1 MPFNINEMRARLS
14 GGGAR
19 PNLFE
24 IILPFPALAGSS
36 SRSAASSKLTFT
48 CKAAQLPGADVTPIN
63 VPYFGRMIKVPGSR
77 TFAEWTT
84 TVINDEDFLVFNSLN
99 SWMNSI
105 NSHEGNIREA
115 GNAPVDFM
123 STGDVNHYGKA
134 GNKIQ
139 TIQLINMWPS
149 SVAPI
154 DLGWENNDQI
164 EEFTVIWQY
173 DYWVNLPF
181 TS

>member
-1 MPFNINEMRARLS
+1 MPFNINEMRARLN

-24 IILPFPALAGSS
+24 VILPFPAIANAG
-36 SRSAASSKLTFT
+36 SAASSKLTFT
-48 CKAAQLPGADVTPIN
+48 CKASQLPGADLTPIN

-77 TFAEWTT
+77 VFQEWTT

-99 SWMNSI
+99 SWMNAI
-105 NSHEGNIREA
+105 NSHQGNLREA
-115 GNAPVDFM
+115 GNAPNDFM
-123 STGDVNHYGKA
+123 STADVNHYGKA
-134 GNKIQ
+134 GELIK
-139 TIQLINMWPS
+139 TIKLVNMWPS

-154 DLGWENNDQI
+154 DLGWENNDQL

-173 DYWVNLPF
+173 DYWVSPGI